1 MNAKEILSKLT
12 LKEKLMLTSGLDFW
26 HLNGVESQNVP
37 SVMVTDGPHG
47 LRKAAGGQMNVG
59 IVVPTEA
66 FPTAS
71 CSACSW
77 DREALKKM
85 GEAMAEECIQEEVA
99 VILGPG
105 TNMKRDPLCGRNFE
119 YFSEDPVLAGEMAAS
134 MINAIQSKG
143 IGTSLKH
150 YAANNQETYRMT
162 GSSNLDIRT
171 LREYYLKP
179 FEIAVK
185 KSQPYTIMSAYNKIN
200 NVPSSGNKL
209 ILKDILRDEWGYN
222 GCVLTDWGG
231 AHVHYEDLNAGLDLE
246 MPGNK
251 QLYLKDTLKAY
262 KAGKITDE
270 EIDRAA
276 YNVLHLIEKTLD
288 ASSKKTPYDKEAHHK
303 ISKEVALS
311 SMVLLKNEKNILP
324 LKKSDKVLVIGEF
337 AEKPRYQGA
346 GSSFLNPPKVDSLK
360 ESLDAA
366 GIKYEY
372 AKGYDLAN
380 MKDAELNAK
389 LADEAVAKIDD
400 QTVILYVGLSDEYES
415 EGSDRLV
422 TKFAL
427 PDAHLTLAEKVLAKT
442 NKVVVVLS
450 AGSVVDLSFAD
461 KAPAILDT
469 YLAGAS
475 IGSALCDILY
485 GVVNPSGKLAET
497 WPLSY
502 DDVPCSE
509 TYGKEKN
516 QVNYREGLFV
526 GYRYYNT
533 ANVKV
538 RFPFGFGLSYT
549 TFEYSNLK
557 VNKNKVTVDVTNTG
571 KVDGAEVVQLYIS
584 NKTKATIFPAAELK
598 NFDKVFIK
606 AGETKTVEFELKDSD
621 FEYFNVEKNAYVIAK
636 GDYEIQIGA
645 SSRDIKLTETIKK
658 DGDTS
663 SDLAKFKGS
672 WFETFKGKP
681 TDADAKLLGLDVVY
695 EQPTRKGDYT
705 LENTVNDVKGSGF
718 GKIFHKIMLIAVC
731 AATGIK
737 KTEMDTPQNKMT
749 LESAL
754 GIPFRGMAAMSNG
767 AMPLWL
773 AGILVGFCNGF
784 SRKSKKEDK

>member
-1 MNAKEILSKLT
+1 MKAEEILSKLS
-12 LKEKLMLTSGLDFW
+12 LKEKLMLTSGKDFW
-26 HLNGVESQNVP
+26 HLNGNEAQNVP
-37 SVMVTDGPHG
+37 EIMVTDGPHG
-47 LRKAAGGQMNVG
+47 LRKSAGEQMNVG
-59 IVVPTEA
+59 NVIPTEA

-77 DREALKKM
+77 DRNALKKM

-185 KSQPYTIMSAYNKIN
+185 KSQPYTIMTAYNKIN
-200 NVPSSGNKL
+200 NVPASGNKL
-209 ILKDILRDEWGYN
+209 ILKDIARGEWGYQ
-222 GCVLTDWGG
+222 GCFLTDWGG

-270 EIDRAA
+270 DIDRAA
-276 YNVLHLIEKTLD
+276 LNVLKLIEKTID
-288 ASSKKTPYDKEAHHK
+288 AASKKTPYDKEAHHK

-324 LKKSDKVLVIGEF
+324 LKESDNVLVIGEF

-380 MKDAELNAK
+380 MKDAEINAK
-389 LADEAVAKIDD
+389 LADEAVAQIKD
-400 QTVILYVGLSDEYES
+400 QTVVLYIGLSDEYES

-427 PDAHLTLAEKVLAKT
+427 PDAHLSLAEKVLAKT
-442 NKVVVVLS
+442 NKVVVVLT
-450 AGSVVDLSFAD
+450 AGSVVDLPFAD
-461 KAPAILDT
+461 KVPAILDT

-475 IGSALCDILY
+475 IGSALMDILY
-485 GVVNPSGKLAET
+485 GKANPSGKLAET

-509 TYGKEKN
+509 TYGIEKN

-538 RFPFGFGLSYT
+538 RYPFGYGLSYT

-557 VNKNKVTVDVTNTG
+557 VSGNKVSVDVKNTG

-598 NFDKVFIK
+598 NFDKVFLK
-606 AGETKTVEFELKDSD
+606 AGESKTVTFELQDSD

-636 GDYEIQIGA
+636 GEYEIQIGA
-645 SSRDIKLTETIKK
+645 SSRDIKLKETIKK
-658 DGDTS
+658 DGDTT
-663 SDLAKFKGS
+663 SDLAKFEGS
-672 WFETFKGKP
+672 WYTTFKGKP
-681 TDADAKLLGLDVVY
+681 TDDDAKLLGFDVIY
-695 EQPTRKGDYT
+695 EKPTRKGDYT
-705 LENTVNDVKGSGF
+705 LENTVQDVKGSGF

-737 KTEMDTPQNKMT
+737 RSEMDTPQNKMT
-749 LESAL
+749 IEAAL
-754 GIPFRGMAAMSNG
+754 GISFRGMAAMSNG

>member
-12 LKEKLMLTSGLDFW
+12 VKEKLMLTSGKDFW
-26 HLNGVESQNVP
+26 HLNGVEKENVP
-37 SVMVTDGPHG
+37 SIMVTDGPHG
-47 LRKAAGGQMNVG
+47 LRKAAGSEMNVG
-59 IVVPTEA
+59 NVVPTEA

-150 YAANNQETYRMT
+150 FAANNQETYRMT

-185 KSQPYTIMSAYNKIN
+185 KSQPYTIMSSYNKIN
-200 NVPSSGNKL
+200 NVPASGNKL
-209 ILKDILRDEWGYN
+209 VLKDILRDEWGYN
-222 GCVLTDWGG
+222 GCVITDWGG
-231 AHVHYEDLNAGLDLE
+231 AHVHYEDINGGLDLE

-251 QLYLKDTLKAY
+251 QLYLKHTLKAY
-262 KAGKITDE
+262 KEGKITDE

-276 YNVLHLIEKTLD
+276 YNVLHLIEKTID
-288 ASSKKTPYDKEAHHK
+288 ASSKKTPYDKDAHHK

-311 SMVLLKNEKNILP
+311 SMVLLKNEKNMLP
-324 LKKSDKVLVIGEF
+324 LKKDDKILVIGEF

-366 GIKYEY
+366 GIAYDY
-372 AKGYDLAN
+372 AKGYDLSN
-380 MKDAELNAK
+380 MKDAEANAK
-389 LADEAVAKIDD
+389 LADEAVAQIKD
-400 QTVILYVGLSDEYES
+400 QKVVLYIGLSDEYES
-415 EGSDRLV
+415 EGSDRIV

-427 PDAHLTLAEKVLAKT
+427 PEAHQTLIEKVLAKT
-442 NKVVVVLS
+442 NNVIVVLS

-461 KAPAILDT
+461 KVPAILDT

-475 IGSALCDILY
+475 VGSALCDILY

-533 ANVKV
+533 ANVPV

-549 TFEYSNLK
+549 TFEYANLK
-557 VNKNKVTVDVTNTG
+557 ISGNKVSVDVTNTG
-571 KVDGAEVVQLYIS
+571 KVDGAEVVQLYIA

-598 NFDKVFIK
+598 NFDKVFLK
-606 AGETKTVEFELKDSD
+606 AGETKTVKFELKDED
-621 FEYFNVEKNAYVIAK
+621 FQYFNVEKNAYVIAK

-645 SSRDIKLTETIKK
+645 SSRDIKLKEIIKK
-658 DGDTS
+658 EGDTS
-663 SDLAKFKGS
+663 SDLDKFKGS
-672 WFETFKGKP
+672 WFTTFKGKP
-681 TDADAKLLGLDVVY
+681 TDADAKLLGLDVIY

-705 LENTVNDVKGSGF
+705 LENTVQDVKGSGF
-718 GKIFHKIMLIAVC
+718 GKVFHKIMLIAVC

-737 KTEMDTPQNKMT
+737 KSEMDTPQNKMT
-749 LESAL
+749 IEAAL
-754 GIPFRGMAAMSNG
+754 GISFRGMAAMSGG

-784 SRKSKKEDK
+784 SRKSKKK

>member
-1 MNAKEILSKLT
+1 MKAEEILAKLS

-26 HLNGVESQNVP
+26 HLNGNEAQGVP
-37 SVMVTDGPHG
+37 SIMVTDGPHG
-47 LRKAAGGQMNVG
+47 LRKSAGEQMNVG
-59 IVVPTEA
+59 NVIPTEA

-150 YAANNQETYRMT
+150 FAANNQETYRMT

-185 KSQPYTIMSAYNKIN
+185 KAQPYTIMTAYNKIN
-200 NVPSSGNKL
+200 NVPASGNKL
-209 ILKDILRDEWGYN
+209 VLTDIARNEWGYK
-222 GCVLTDWGG
+222 GCFLTDWGG

-262 KAGKITDE
+262 KAGKITDA

-276 YNVLHLIEKTLD
+276 LNVLKLIEKTID
-288 ASSKKTPYDKEAHHK
+288 AASKKTPYDKEAHHK

-311 SMVLLKNEKNILP
+311 SMVLLKNEKNMLP
-324 LKKSDKVLVIGEF
+324 LKEKDNIYVIGEF

-380 MKDAELNAK
+380 MKDADINAK
-389 LADEAVAKIDD
+389 LADEAVANIKD
-400 QTVILYVGLSDEYES
+400 QKVILYIGLSDEYES

-427 PDAHLTLAEKVLAKT
+427 PDAHLSLVEKVLAKT
-442 NKVVVVLS
+442 SNVIIVLT
-450 AGSVVDLSFAD
+450 AGSVVDLPFAD
-461 KAPAILDT
+461 KVPAILDT

-475 IGSALCDILY
+475 IGSALLDILY
-485 GVVNPSGKLAET
+485 GKTNPSGKLAET

-502 DDVPCSE
+502 EDVPDSE
-509 TYGKEKN
+509 TYGVEKN

-526 GYRYYNT
+526 GYRYFNS
-533 ANVKV
+533 ANVPV
-538 RFPFGFGLSYT
+538 RYPFGYGLSYT
-549 TFEYSNLK
+549 TFEYANLK
-557 VNKNKVTVDVTNTG
+557 VKGDKVSVDVTNTG
-571 KVDGAEVVQLYIS
+571 KVDGAEIVQLYIA

-598 NFDKVFIK
+598 NFEKVFIK
-606 AGETKTVEFELKDSD
+606 AGETKTVAFDLKDED

-645 SSRDIKLTETIKK
+645 SSRDIKLKETIKK

-663 SDLAKFKGS
+663 SDLAKFEGS
-672 WFETFKGKP
+672 WYTTFNGKP
-681 TDADAKLLGLDVVY
+681 TDEDAKLLGLDVIY

-705 LENTVNDVKGSGF
+705 LENTVQDVKGSGF

-737 KTEMDTPQNKMT
+737 KSEMDTPQNKMT
-749 LESAL
+749 IEAAL
-754 GIPFRGMAAMSNG
+754 GISFRGMAAMSNG

-773 AGILVGFCNGF
+773 ASILVGFCNGF
-784 SRKSKKEDK
+784 SRKSKK

>member
-1 MNAKEILSKLT
+1 MNAEEILAKLT
-12 LKEKLMLTSGLDFW
+12 LKEKLILTSGLDFW
-26 HLNGVESQNVP
+26 HLNGIEKENVP
-37 SVMVTDGPHG
+37 SIMVTDGPHG
-47 LRKAAGGQMNVG
+47 LRKSAGEQMNVG
-59 IVVPTEA
+59 NVIPTEA

-150 YAANNQETYRMT
+150 FAANNQETYRMT

-185 KSQPYTIMSAYNKIN
+185 KAQPYTIMTAYNKIN
-200 NVPSSGNKL
+200 NVPASGNKL
-209 ILKDILRDEWGYN
+209 VLTDIARKEWGYE
-222 GCVLTDWGG
+222 GCFLTDWGG
-231 AHVHYEDLNAGLDLE
+231 AHVHYEDINAGLDLE

-262 KAGKITDE
+262 KAGKITDA

-276 YNVLHLIEKTLD
+276 LNVLKLIEKTID

-311 SMVLLKNEKNILP
+311 SMVLLKNDNNMLP
-324 LKKSDKVLVIGEF
+324 LNEKDNIYVIGEF

-380 MKDAELNAK
+380 MKDVDINAK
-389 LADEAVAKIDD
+389 LADEAVANIKD
-400 QTVILYVGLSDEYES
+400 QKVILYIGLSDEYES

-427 PDAHLTLAEKVLAKT
+427 PDAHLTLVEKVLEKT
-442 NKVVVVLS
+442 SNVIIVLT
-450 AGSVVDLSFAD
+450 AGSVVDLPFAD
-461 KAPAILDT
+461 KVPAILDT

-475 IGSALCDILY
+475 IGSALLDILY
-485 GVVNPSGKLAET
+485 GKTNPSGKLAET

-502 DDVPCSE
+502 DDVPDSE
-509 TYGKEKN
+509 TYGVEKN

-526 GYRYYNT
+526 GYRYFNS
-533 ANVKV
+533 ANVPV
-538 RFPFGFGLSYT
+538 RYPFGYGLSYT
-549 TFEYSNLK
+549 TFEYANLK
-557 VNKNKVTVDVTNTG
+557 VKGDKVTVDVKNTG
-571 KVDGAEVVQLYIS
+571 KVDGAEIVQLYIA

-598 NFDKVFIK
+598 NFEKVFIK
-606 AGETKTVEFELKDSD
+606 AGETKTVTFELKDED
-621 FEYFNVEKNAYVIAK
+621 FQYFNVEKDAYVIAK
-636 GDYEIQIGA
+636 GEYEIQIGA

-658 DGDTS
+658 DGDVS
-663 SDLAKFKGS
+663 SDLAKFEGS
-672 WFETFKGKP
+672 WYTTFKGKP
-681 TDADAKLLGLDVVY
+681 TDEDAKLLGLDVIY

-705 LENTVNDVKGSGF
+705 LENTVQDVKGSGF

-737 KTEMDTPQNKMT
+737 KSEMDTPQNKMT
-749 LESAL
+749 IEAAL
-754 GIPFRGMAAMSNG
+754 GISFRGMAAMSNG

-773 AGILVGFCNGF
+773 ASILVGFCNGF
-784 SRKSKKEDK
+784 SRKSKK